1 MKHIIELENISKQF
15 PGVTALQNVSFSI
28 DVGEIHAI
36 VGENGAG
43 KSTLINILG
52 GQYAATTGKIKYKE
66 NNIKLEVIEKE
77 DSYIINLE
85 KGEKIATLSLRMPN
99 SRRYYYIHYEEITNN
114 FAHYDWYDEEYHT
127 VFEIAKQ
134 LSIILDRF
142 LWERKNVSIS
152 TGK

>member
-1 MKHIIELENISKQF
+1 MSVLNALYNSYLYCEENGFVDQSDKIGYETVLLPIYHTNKTSNGNDIIEVTLDENSEIIS
-15 PGVTALQNVSFSI
+15 
-28 DVGEIHAI
+28 
-36 VGENGAG
+36 G
-43 KSTLINILG
+43 KF
-52 GQYAATTGKIKYKE
+52 
-66 NNIKLEVIEKE
+66 
-77 DSYIINLE
+77 LE

-99 SRRYYYIHYEEITNN
+99 STRYYYIHYEEITNN

-142 LWERKNVSIS
+142 LRERKNVSIS